1 MKPTKPLPFPL
12 QFANVD
18 EYIESLLSFV
28 TSSEIFQNLCGG
40 VHILEFLTQE
50 PDLYASL
57 LPEEW
62 RVFFDLHDVSDILDL
77 LMKVD
82 LDSNAIPE
90 STPSRGFGLP
100 RWRGACAPP
109 PSLMGYIKDI
119 RQHSLDRVVNVFPQA
134 SSAASEP
141 ILARTVAVGMK
152 PKKIH
157 EVARLARYVDHL
169 SSELSSNQNCQI
181 SHLVDFGSGQNYLG
195 RALVSSPYNR
205 KVIALESKLL
215 NIDGARSMDVTAK
228 LAVKEIIMRDKKRF
242 RNRVNGDQNPPEVS
256 QVPISEAQSCT
267 PSPSDYGHEKVQ
279 PEQEAPN
286 PDTNIQYIETIIQD
300 GDLSPILL
308 RLPQHSTPPPQNLM
322 VISLHSCGNL
332 LHHGLRSLTL
342 NPSVRAIALVGC
354 CYNLLTE
361 RLPPPPHPHPSLR
374 SPHPRLQRTST
385 ACDPH
390 GFPMSSRFLTYP
402 HKHGPGINF
411 NITARMMAVQAPQNW
426 TAKDCDNF
434 FTRHF
439 YRALFQRIL
448 VDRGVVVGPQQQHS
462 DDTKCKSVPEE
473 RGSGGDQP
481 IILGSLRKQCYT
493 SFMAY
498 VRAAVAKLKQD
509 PVHAEKV
516 TATMEGLTDE
526 EILRYERDYS
536 HKKKELSIVWSLMAF
551 SAGVVESA
559 IVVDRW
565 QWLREQEEV
574 KECWVESIF
583 DYSISPR
590 NLVVVGIKK
599 GEE

>member
-1 MKPTKPLPFPL
+1 M
-12 QFANVD
+12 
-18 EYIESLLSFV
+18 
-28 TSSEIFQNLCGG
+28 FQNLCGG

-62 RVFFDLHDVSDILDL
+62 RIFFDLHDVSDILDL
-77 LMKVD
+77 LMNVS
-82 LDSNAIPE
+82 LDSIAIPE
-90 STPSRGFGLP
+90 SPSSPGYGLP
-100 RWRGACAPP
+100 RWRSACAPP
-109 PSLMGYIKDI
+109 LSLREYINDI
-119 RQHSLDRVVNVFPQA
+119 RQHSLDRAVNVLPQA
-134 SSAASEP
+134 SSATPEF

-169 SSELSSNQNCQI
+169 SSELSSSQDCQI

-195 RALVSSPYNR
+195 RALVCPPYNR
-205 KVIALESKLL
+205 RVIALESKPL

-228 LAVKEIIMRDKKRF
+228 LAKKEVIMRDKKRF
-242 RNRVNGDQNPPEVS
+242 RS
-256 QVPISEAQSCT
+256 QVNCDQQPPGVSHILQDDAQPYPPSLRSHTTTQPEHEAQ
-267 PSPSDYGHEKVQ
+267 D
-279 PEQEAPN
+279 
-286 PDTNIQYIETIIQD
+286 PDTNIHYIETIIQD
-300 GDLSPILL
+300 GDLSSILSH
-308 RLPQHSTPPPQNLM
+308 LPQHSDPLSTQNLM

-342 NPSVRAIALVGC
+342 NPSVRATALVGC

-374 SPHPRLQRTST
+374 STHPRLQRTSS

-390 GFPMSSRFLTYP
+390 GFPMSLRFTTYP
-402 HKHGPGINF
+402 HKHGPGIRF

-448 VDRGVVVGPQQQHS
+448 VDRGVVVGPQQHLY
-462 DDTKCKSVPEE
+462 DTESETMPGET
-473 RGSGGDQP
+473 RGESQP

-493 SFMAY
+493 SFTAY
-498 VRAAVAKLKQD
+498 VRAAITKLKQD
-509 PVHAEKV
+509 PVHASKI
-516 TATMEGLTDE
+516 TSSMEPLTDD
-526 EILRYERDYS
+526 EILQYERNYR

-574 KECWVESIF
+574 TECWVESIF
-583 DYSISPR
+583 EYGISPR
-590 NLVVVGIKK
+590 NLVVVGVKRGK
-599 GEE
+599 E